1 MTATGQPWAAP
12 NASISAGS
20 TMGSVVPGTGSTPT
34 RRAASRAE
42 ILSPI
47 TSIAAGGGPMKA
59 TPRAVTALA
68 KSAFSLK
75 NP

>member
-1 MTATGQPWAAP
+1 MATGQPWAAP
-12 NASISAGS
+12 NAPTCEGS
-20 TMGSVVPGTGSTPT
+20 TIGSEVPGTGSTPALT
-34 RRAASRAE
+34 AAPRAE

-47 TSIAAGGGPMKA
+47 TSIASGGGPMKA
-59 TPRAVTALA
+59 TPRAVTARA